1 MALRRDRMFVEEAST
16 GQECGV
22 VLDKTC
28 FYAEQG
34 GQTYDEG
41 YLVKVDD
48 SSEDVSQQFLLA
60 SWGAG
65 GRHGLHPDSHSG
77 SWVPPGLRGRH
88 HRSLGC
94 PTASVSEATGP
105 AACTVWLHH
114 RQLPSQQGPCSQAA

>member
-1 MALRRDRMFVEEAST
+1 MATVMALRRDRMFVEEAST

-48 SSEDVSQQFLLA
+48 SSTDEQ
-60 SWGAG
+60 AG
-65 GRHGLHPDSHSG
+65 
-77 SWVPPGLRGRH
+77 V
-88 HRSLGC
+88 
-94 PTASVSEATGP
+94 A
-105 AACTVWLHH
+105 WLHW
-114 RQLPSQQGPCSQAA
+114 RVSGR